1 MGTCQNPN
9 TVRRDHISND
19 LPVGLTAVR
28 EFVRVAEAKLG
39 QLQARKEYIRS
50 RIQALRFLTK
60 HAEASSRNVTKS
72 NSSSSRQVSVV
83 NAPPQPNAEAK
94 PQPEQFPSQDKLRR
108 ACRIALLESESPQS
122 CAEIYQRIEKRGSLS
137 FDGYDNVLQILAAQ
151 LTAMAANSEIL
162 SVMLNG
168 EMRWQWKSRSDLP

>member
-1 MGTCQNPN
+1 
-9 TVRRDHISND
+9 
-19 LPVGLTAVR
+19 
-28 EFVRVAEAKLG
+28 
-39 QLQARKEYIRS
+39 
-50 RIQALRFLTK
+50 
-60 HAEASSRNVTKS
+60 
-72 NSSSSRQVSVV
+72 
-83 NAPPQPNAEAK
+83 
-94 PQPEQFPSQDKLRR
+94 LRR